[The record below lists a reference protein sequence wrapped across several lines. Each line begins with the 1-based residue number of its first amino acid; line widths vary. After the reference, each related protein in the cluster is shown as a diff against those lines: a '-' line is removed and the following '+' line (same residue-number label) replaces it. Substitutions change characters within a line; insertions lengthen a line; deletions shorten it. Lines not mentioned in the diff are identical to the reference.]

1 MSELVRGQYGWSAGL
16 RNKSG
21 DDSYSCTVNLELLA
35 DVHAAVH
42 SAAARFVMILCMRC
56 VLLPIM
62 ISTAAAAV
70 MAAGL
75 GLLRVNL

>member
-1 MSELVRGQYGWSAGL
+1 M
-16 RNKSG
+16 
-21 DDSYSCTVNLELLA
+21 NLGISA

-42 SAAARFVMILCMRC
+42 SAAARFVMILCMQLC
-56 VLLPIM
+56 FATDSDLY
-62 ISTAAAAV
+62 SCTAAAAV